1 MGVEASARL
10 AEVVGAQAVL
20 GGCCRIMSARVAPG
34 HIQHRGSLDPAL
46 LVGEVDNRRSAR
58 VEALCQALCQA
69 GVRTV
74 IPADMQGAVWHK
86 FLQVAA
92 FGGVGAVTR
101 APIGTLCR
109 LPETRALMIQVMQ
122 EIVAVAQAQH
132 IALPADVIPRTLAEL
147 AQFPPGGTNSMQR
160 DLMSGRPSELGG
172 ACRGGRPPRAGAGCP
187 HTREHV
193 SLPQSVALGTPGAG
207 PPRVPEVTTGLAP
220 CPQLVAPAP
229 LPARFAKHGGHPL
242 PRSTTPSGHAG
253 CRRRGEVS
261 RKPGLRVC
269 GPRHQGFRLS
279 ESLSAKGRHGTDRR
293 TTDPQALPGYHSGL
307 VDERIAQHGCS
318 CTENAGAHV

>member
-1 MGVEASARL
+1 MCVPLQNGVEASARL

-58 VEALCQALCQA
+58 VEACQALCQA

-147 AQFPPGGTNSMQR
+147 AQFPPRRYQFHATRSDERASVQLEAHAGAVVRLGQVLGVPTPVNTFLYHSLLPLELQAR
-160 DLMSGRPSELGG
+160 GHLAFPGDHGPRSPS
-172 ACRGGRPPRAGAGCP
+172 ARRAGAAARALPSTVGTHCP
-187 HTREHV
+187 
-193 SLPQSVALGTPGAG
+193 A
-207 PPRVPEVTTGLAP
+207 
-220 CPQLVAPAP
+220 
-229 LPARFAKHGGHPL
+229 L
-242 PRSTTPSGHAG
+242 PRPPGMPAVAG
-253 CRRRGEVS
+253 GVR
-261 RKPGLRVC
+261 
-269 GPRHQGFRLS
+269 
-279 ESLSAKGRHGTDRR
+279 
-293 TTDPQALPGYHSGL
+293 
-307 VDERIAQHGCS
+307 
-318 CTENAGAHV
+318 